1 MADKDIYVLGK
12 CIPMNEK
19 DLRMILALANNDMR
33 ATETAYELGMHRN
46 SILYRINKIKK
57 NTGLDPMKFYD
68 LRELVEIAMREVMV
82 DG

>member
-12 CIPMNEK
+12 GIPLNEK
-19 DLRMILALANNDMR
+19 DLRMIFSLANNDMR
-33 ATETAYELGMHRN
+33 VTETAYELGMHRN

-68 LRELVEIAMREVMV
+68 LCELVEIAMREVMA
-82 DG
+82 GG